1 MIHMT
6 NRFFFFILVLLVA
19 SSCANN
25 KNNETTVTPE
35 KENAVDSNAASANVS
50 IPSFSVQD
58 INSNAVNLQDL
69 KGKKLFVN
77 LWASWCPPCK
87 RELPS
92 IEKLYK
98 SLDTSKCRF
107 LLVSLDDR
115 FEAAKNYIAS
125 RKIGLPIYYPVENPP
140 ALFQVQ
146 AIPATFIFNER
157 GELVKRI
164 DGGENY
170 DTKEYR
176 NLFNNN

>member
-1 MIHMT
+1 MK
-6 NRFFFFILVLLVA
+6 NRFLFAVLIVLFIT
-19 SSCANN
+19 SCANN
-25 KNNETTVTPE
+25 KTDEAAASPE
-35 KENAVDSNAASANVS
+35 KQNNVDSNAASANVAL
-50 IPSFSVQD
+50 PSFSVQD
-58 INSNAVNLQDL
+58 INGNAVNLQDL
-69 KGKKLFVN
+69 KGKKLLVN

-98 SLDTSKCRF
+98 SVDTNKTRF

-115 FEAAKNYIAS
+115 FDAAKKYISS
-125 RKIGLPIYYPVENPP
+125 RKIALPIYYPMENPP

-146 AIPATFIFNER
+146 AIPATFIFNEK

-170 DTKEYR
+170 DTREYR